1 VGVAVLDTEGSII
14 RLSSKRAEN
23 RSEIINYILK
33 FGKPILVASD
43 VNPLPK
49 NIEKISTSL
58 GCKAYFPE
66 VSLSNLEKAKMIKK
80 YKDEIKNSH
89 QKDALAAGIKAFRNY
104 HSLFLKVEEI
114 LEKLDRTD
122 LFDKVVERM
131 LKKKNENIV
140 DSVKKILKKEMK

>member
-1 VGVAVLDTEGSII
+1 VAILDTEGNII
-14 RLSSKRAEN
+14 KLSSKRAEN

-33 FGKPILVASD
+33 FGKPVLVASD

-58 GCKAYFPE
+58 GCEAYYPE

-80 YKDEIKNSH
+80 YKEEIKNSH

-114 LEKLDRTD
+114 LEKLDRID
-122 LFDKVVERM
+122 LFDNVVERI
-131 LKKKNENIV
+131 LRKKNENIA
-140 DSVKKILKKEMK
+140 DSVRKILKKEIK